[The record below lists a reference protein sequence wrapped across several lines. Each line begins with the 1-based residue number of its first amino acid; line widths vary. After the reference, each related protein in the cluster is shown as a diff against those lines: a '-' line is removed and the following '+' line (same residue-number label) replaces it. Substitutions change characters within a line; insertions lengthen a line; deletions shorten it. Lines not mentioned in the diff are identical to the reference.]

1 MKLPLILMIFLLGM
15 TGCATRYIERSAD
28 YADRNPE
35 SIKTADTIIEAV
47 NDVVIFESSPE
58 LKSSPLFCL
67 AVFPI
72 TSREI
77 DIKAAESIRSAMHA
91 HLAPTGIRLIA
102 LQRVDS
108 AIKSADPSKGDLNA
122 SVAQSIGCDN
132 IMLGEVT
139 EDTSRFYGV
148 YSEVRAGARMKII
161 RASTGELLWQG
172 SHTAVLRG
180 GGVPFGMVSLAMN
193 VVFAGLNLFGDQ
205 GVRVVH
211 DLARR
216 LVLSIPN
223 LAYQDESL
231 PITESPTL
239 AEVESH
245 SPQTAYGMIA
255 SLESL
260 TPDQT
265 RLRLTEELKSNRW
278 TDLRDRVLIADALVR
293 VDDGQPIGYYESAL
307 ARMQLSE
314 PAMALPNAQR
324 AVTLQPESAD
334 SQFLLGRIQLAMDQP
349 QEAVAPLVKAV
360 SLGRGKGIHLI
371 ALGTAYNQI
380 GDYPRAASSFAK
392 VLARDADNGYAL
404 LHGAIAQAGMG
415 SSKEAVRM
423 LRRSMIVGIARMDPS
438 RANRALNILRA
449 MDLAKLMPEGEID
462 ILESK
467 IKSLKVS

>member
-1 MKLPLILMIFLLGM
+1 MNLSLILIIFLLGM
-15 TGCATRYIERSAD
+15 TGCATRYVERSAD
-28 YADRNPE
+28 YANRNPE
-35 SIKTADTIIEAV
+35 SIKTTDTIIEAV
-47 NDVVIFESSPE
+47 SDVVVFESSPE
-58 LKSSPLFCL
+58 LKSRPLSCL
-67 AVFPI
+67 AVFPL
-72 TSREI
+72 TSNQS
-77 DIKAAESIRSAMHA
+77 DIKGAVSIRNAMHA

-108 AIKSADPSKGDLNA
+108 ALKSDNAPKGELNTL
-122 SVAQSIGCDN
+122 VAQLIGCDN
-132 IMLGEVT
+132 VMLGEVT

-172 SHTAVLRG
+172 NHTAVLRG

-193 VVFAGLNLFGDQ
+193 VIFAGLNLFGDQ

-223 LAYQDESL
+223 LAYQNETL
-231 PITESPTL
+231 PITDSPIL
-239 AEVESH
+239 ARVESH
-245 SPQTAYGMIA
+245 SPQTAYGLIA

-260 TPDQT
+260 TADQA
-265 RLRLTEELKSNRW
+265 RLRLIEELKSNRW
-278 TDLRDRVLIADALVR
+278 TDLRDKVLIAEALIR
-293 VDDGQPIGYYESAL
+293 VDDGQPLGYYESAL
-307 ARMQLSE
+307 ARLQLSE
-314 PAMALPNAQR
+314 PGVALSNAQR
-324 AVTLQPESAD
+324 AAILQPESAD

-349 QEAVAPLVKAV
+349 QGAIAPLVKAV
-360 SLGRGKGIHLI
+360 SLGGGKGIYLI

-380 GDYPRAASSFAK
+380 GDYPRAAASFAS

-404 LHGAIAQAGMG
+404 MHGAIAQVGVGAN
-415 SSKEAVRM
+415 KEAVRM
-423 LRRSMIVGIARMDPS
+423 LRRSMIVGIARLDQP

-462 ILESK
+462 VLESK